1 MHEISNLP
9 LSIDHAL
16 QLLKD
21 KTPLHL
27 GAEATGLITASH
39 QFLQT
44 LLADQETTIYGVN
57 TGFGAFCNVRIEG
70 HDLSDL
76 QYNLLRSHSCGVGSP
91 IATDLV
97 RLMLLLKVH
106 SLALGHSGVQ
116 LETVQRLIDLYNHD
130 VLPVVYDKGSL
141 GASGDL
147 VPLAHLSLP
156 LIGEGE
162 VWWQGK
168 RLPAADVYLALG
180 WQPIVLGAKEGLALI
195 NGTQFTLA
203 LAVWAYGQGRQIAE
217 LAHMT
222 AALSA
227 EAYQAKHQPYHALIQ
242 LVRPHKGQILS
253 AERMRY
259 WLEDAPM
266 AEVDKKAVQDPYSFR
281 CIPQVHGASLAALD
295 HIGAALET
303 EINSVTDNPLL
314 FVETEEVLMGGNFH
328 GQPIA
333 LPADYL
339 TLALSELGSISER
352 RTYLLLGG
360 KRGLP
365 EFLTANPGLESGLMI
380 PQYAAASLASLNKQL
395 CTPASADSIVSS
407 NGQEDHVSM
416 GANAALKALMV
427 ADNVEQILAIE
438 WLTAAQALYL
448 RGGDQGAYA
457 IAPRLADR
465 LTNYRHW
472 LGTPTA
478 DDRIMA
484 AEISRTRSW
493 LVDQSFNESS
503 TDPRQDHHEIV

>member
-180 WQPIVLGAKEGLALI
+180 WQPIVPLI
-195 NGTQFTLA
+195 NA
-203 LAVWAYGQGRQIAE
+203 
-217 LAHMT
+217 
-222 AALSA
+222 S
-227 EAYQAKHQPYHALIQ
+227 P
-242 LVRPHKGQILS
+242 
-253 AERMRY
+253 
-259 WLEDAPM
+259 
-266 AEVDKKAVQDPYSFR
+266 
-281 CIPQVHGASLAALD
+281 SLAPST
-295 HIGAALET
+295 IGC
-303 EINSVTDNPLL
+303 
-314 FVETEEVLMGGNFH
+314 
-328 GQPIA
+328 QPRA
-333 LPADYL
+333 
-339 TLALSELGSISER
+339 R
-352 RTYLLLGG
+352 
-360 KRGLP
+360 
-365 EFLTANPGLESGLMI
+365 
-380 PQYAAASLASLNKQL
+380 
-395 CTPASADSIVSS
+395 
-407 NGQEDHVSM
+407 
-416 GANAALKALMV
+416 
-427 ADNVEQILAIE
+427 
-438 WLTAAQALYL
+438 
-448 RGGDQGAYA
+448 
-457 IAPRLADR
+457 
-465 LTNYRHW
+465 
-472 LGTPTA
+472 
-478 DDRIMA
+478 
-484 AEISRTRSW
+484 
-493 LVDQSFNESS
+493 
-503 TDPRQDHHEIV
+503 